1 MDPAVQIKNVDIT
14 YNLGKKNEFKAI
26 SDFNLEIYPGEFVA
40 FFGPSGCG
48 KSTLFY
54 SILGILKPSA
64 GELLTKGENPYT
76 FSPEEMVYYQSKM
89 IGIIYQAFF
98 LIDSLSVIDNVTLPQ
113 IFMGIPASKRRKR
126 GLDLL
131 NRFGLG
137 EKADSYPTL
146 LSGGQ
151 MQRVSVSR
159 SLVNNPDVILADEP
173 TGNLDSK
180 SSDQVMH
187 SLDDISRIEKKT
199 IIMITHNASQ
209 LHWVHRVIYIKDGRL
224 MRIVPNPDRK
234 QIAKFDK
241 QKILVTEM
249 ELLAKMFP
257 YAPPE
262 DLKVKSV
269 VNYITQDM
277 TFIQI
282 NNLENLVKDALSRK
296 INRDSFSKKLAMPT
310 NQGGVALEP
319 SWAEVIA
326 SKVAQIIKQAE
337 DVRRY
342 RRRQNQGTFFNREE
356 KLVRDLL
363 TYVIAENNISLGRI
377 RKMRLKEAVKNRV
390 AGIIGREEFDQI
402 LRDSESEGGVGLSNF
417 QRERAARYLEKLL
430 TQGVD
435 IHER

>member
-1 MDPAVQIKNVDIT
+1 MDPVVKLKNVDVT

-26 SDFNLEIYPGEFVA
+26 DDFSLDIFPGEFVA

-54 SILGILKPSA
+54 SILGILKPAA
-64 GELLTKGENPYT
+64 GEVLTKGENPYT
-76 FSPEEMVYYQSKM
+76 FSPEEMVYYQSKT
-89 IGIIYQAFF
+89 IGIIYQAFY
-98 LIDSLSVIDNVTLPQ
+98 LIDSLSVIDNVVLPQ
-113 IFMGIPASKRRKR
+113 IFMGIPPARRRRR
-126 GLDLL
+126 GLELL
-131 NRFGLG
+131 SRFGLAS
-137 EKADSYPTL
+137 KADSYPTL

-159 SLVNNPDVILADEP
+159 SLVNNPEIILADEP

-187 SLDDISRIEKKT
+187 ALDDISRIEKKT

-209 LHWVHRVIYIKDGRL
+209 LHWVHRVVYVKDGHL

-269 VNYITQDM
+269 VNYLTQDLNFM
-277 TFIQI
+277 QI
-282 NNLENLVKDALSRK
+282 NNLENIVREVLERK
-296 INRDSFSKKLAMPT
+296 INKEAFFKKLMQPT
-310 NQGGVALEP
+310 NIGGAALKEDRAKDI
-319 SWAEVIA
+319 SD
-326 SKVAQIIKQAE
+326 KVAKIIKQAE

-342 RRRQNQGTFFNREE
+342 RRRQNQGTFYNREE
-356 KLVRDLL
+356 KLVTDILNHIL
-363 TYVIAENNISLGRI
+363 GESELNLGRI
-377 RKMRLKEAVKNRV
+377 QKMRLKEAVKNRV
-390 AGIIGREEFDQI
+390 AGIIRRKKFREI
-402 LRDSESEGGVGLSNF
+402 LGSSKEEGGVGLTEG
-417 QRERAARYLEKLL
+417 QMERAIRYLEKLL
-430 TQGVD
+430 TQGVN

>member
-1 MDPAVQIKNVDIT
+1 MDPVIQSKNVDIT
-14 YNLGKKNEFKAI
+14 YNLGKKNEFKAT
-26 SDFNLEIYPGEFVA
+26 SDFSLEIYPGEFVA

-64 GELLTKGENPYT
+64 GELLVKGENPYT
-76 FSPEEMVYYQSKM
+76 FSPEEMVYYQSKS
-89 IGIIYQAFF
+89 IGIIYQAFY

-113 IFMGIPASKRRKR
+113 IFMGVSPGKRRKR
-126 GLDLL
+126 GMELL

-137 EKADSYPTL
+137 EKADSFPTL

-159 SLVNNPDVILADEP
+159 SLVNNPDIILADEP

-262 DLKVKSV
+262 ELKVKSV
-269 VNYITQDM
+269 VNYLTQDL
-277 TFIQI
+277 TFMQI
-282 NNLENLVKDALSRK
+282 NNLENTVREILERK
-296 INRDSFSKKLAMPT
+296 INKTFFLKKLLAPT
-310 NQGGVALEP
+310 QQGGVALDEER
-319 SWAEVIA
+319 AKVIA
-326 SKVAQIIKQAE
+326 EKIDQIVRQSE
-337 DVRRY
+337 EVRRY
-342 RRRQNQGTFFNREE
+342 RRRQNQGTFYNRED
-356 KLVRDLL
+356 KLVTELL
-363 TYVIAENNISLGRI
+363 NYIITEAKIELGRTQ
-377 RKMRLKEAVKNRV
+377 KMRLKEAVKNRV
-390 AGIIGREEFDQI
+390 AGIIRREKFSSI
-402 LRDSESEGGVGLSNF
+402 LESSKEDGGIGLSKDD
-417 QRERAARYLEKLL
+417 RENIIRYLEKLL